1 MESWNE
7 PRFRR
12 SERGPQDVAQGSTS
26 CQWSLTCLRAWQ
38 FQITTKMQ
46 VIRYSGYYCGDNFSY
61 KDLRLCFCFEWRCIQ
76 TERFARKYNSIIN
89 IASPTNS
96 S

>member
-12 SERGPQDVAQGSTS
+12 SERGPQDVAQGSMS

-38 FQITTKMQ
+38 FQMTIKMKRHQ
-46 VIRYSGYYCGDNFSY
+46 SNHHLFSWSSEKSPGLQKSVICLAPSLYH
-61 KDLRLCFCFEWRCIQ
+61 
-76 TERFARKYNSIIN
+76 
-89 IASPTNS
+89 
-96 S
+96 